1 MSESPKQCSDAFCR
15 CHDTF
20 GGGCCAD
27 CKVKDILIIT
37 LAIGLADKT
46 WIERDIE
53 IEDDESFWDGEEINN
68 SAAEEAAWAKVPE
81 DEQNRLAPSFWK
93 LIHWERKD

>member
-1 MSESPKQCSDAFCR
+1 MGTESN
-15 CHDTF
+15 
-20 GGGCCAD
+20 
-27 CKVKDILIIT
+27 IIIVT

-53 IEDDESFWDGEEINN
+53 VPDEKRFWDYTGEINN
-68 SAAEEAAWAKVPE
+68 QLVEEAAFSLISE

-93 LIHWERKD
+93 LIHWEWKD